1 MGTETKTQVPLRVF
15 FFPLMSPGHMIPM
28 IDVAKLFA
36 RHGAAT
42 TIITTPANE
51 PFARPAIDR
60 ANSSSP
66 PLPHPIN
73 LIFLPFPSSVHHLLP
88 AGHENFSS
96 ITSDD
101 DFNKLFTAL
110 FALDTPFGHLLQSH
124 QPDCLVSDSVFTWSA
139 AISADLNIP
148 RLIFHGPGIFTLCI
162 HDNLN
167 LHDVYGQATTFTI
180 QDIPHDIHMN
190 RWEVPNIFT
199 LPMWLQMLRDA
210 EDKSYGVVV
219 NSFYELEPDYA
230 ELYRRKPGR
239 RAWYIGPVSLYN
251 ESADEKAVRGLAE
264 TEHEELTSW
273 LDTKPAGSVVYVSF
287 GSLCVFSVDQVEE
300 IAAGLE
306 ISGHCFVWVVRDK
319 GPSTPEGFEERVKGR
334 GVVVRGWV
342 PQVVLLGHVAVGG
355 FVNHCGWNSVLE
367 GISAGLPMVTWPLMH
382 EQFIN
387 EKLVNEV
394 LGIGVRAR
402 REGQDPTVV
411 IGREEVG
418 GAVRRLM
425 DGGDE
430 AEVRRGKARE
440 YARMA
445 RTAIEDGGSSRVDLN
460 RLMDELTQRRGGVG
474 GEEKVEISSN

>member
-1 MGTETKTQVPLRVF
+1 MESETKKQVPLRVF
-15 FFPLMSPGHMIPM
+15 FFPLMTPGHMIPM

-42 TIITTPANE
+42 TLITTPANE

-73 LIFLPFPSSVHHLLP
+73 LILLPFPSSVHHLLP

-96 ITSDD
+96 ISSSSDIS
-101 DFNKLFTAL
+101 NLFTAI
-110 FALDTPFGHLLQSH
+110 FALATPFRHLLQSH
-124 QPDCLVSDSVFTWSA
+124 HPDCLVSDTVFAWTA
-139 AISADLNIP
+139 DISADLNIP
-148 RLIFHGPGIFTLCI
+148 RLIFHGPGIFSLCI
-162 HDNLN
+162 HDNLD
-167 LHDVYGQATTFTI
+167 LHNAYGQATTFTI
-180 QDIPHDIHMN
+180 QDIPHEIRMN
-190 RWEVPNIFT
+190 RWEVPTIFNF
-199 LPMWLQMLRDA
+199 PSWVHMLRDA

-230 ELYRRKPGR
+230 KLFLEKPGR
-239 RAWYIGPVSLYN
+239 RAWYIGPVSLCN

-264 TEHEELTSW
+264 TGHEKLMAW

-287 GSLCVFSVDQVEE
+287 GSVCEFSVDQVEE

-306 ISGHCFVWVVRDK
+306 LSGHCFIWVVRDK

-334 GVVVRGWV
+334 GVVLRGWA

-355 FVNHCGWNSVLE
+355 FVTHCGWNSVLE
-367 GISAGLPMVTWPLMH
+367 GISAGLPMVTWPLTND
-382 EQFIN
+382 QFTN
-387 EKLVNEV
+387 EKLVNEM

-411 IGREEVG
+411 IGREEVA

-430 AEVRRGKARE
+430 AEERRRKARE
-440 YARMA
+440 YGRMA

-460 RLMDELTQRRGGVG
+460 RLIDELSQRRGAR
-474 GEEKVEISSN
+474 GEEKAEVSSN

>member
-1 MGTETKTQVPLRVF
+1 MGPETQTQVPLRVF

-51 PFARPAIDR
+51 PFARPSIDR

-66 PLPHPIN
+66 PLPHSIN
-73 LIFLPFPSSVHHLLP
+73 LLLLPFPSSVHHLLSS
-88 AGHENFSS
+88 GHENLSTVPSS
-96 ITSDD
+96 SDYP
-101 DFNKLFTAL
+101 NLFTAIFSL
-110 FALDTPFGHLLQSH
+110 STPFHHLLHSH
-124 QPDCLVSDSVFTWSA
+124 HPDCLVSDSIFPWTA

-148 RLIFHGPGIFTLCI
+148 RLIFHGPGIFSLCI
-162 HDNLN
+162 NDNLD
-167 LHDVYGQATTFTI
+167 LHDAYGQATTFTI
-180 QDIPHDIHMN
+180 QDIPHNIQMN
-190 RWEVPNIFT
+190 RWEVPPTFN
-199 LPMWLQMLRDA
+199 LPSLVHMLRDA

-219 NSFYELEPDYA
+219 NSFYELEPAYA

-239 RAWYIGPVSLYN
+239 RAWYLGPVSLCN
-251 ESADEKAVRGLAE
+251 ESADEKAMRGLAE
-264 TEHEELTSW
+264 TGHEELMAW

-287 GSLCVFSVDQVEE
+287 GSICELSGDQVEE

-306 ISGHCFVWVVRDK
+306 ISGCCFVWVVRDK
-319 GPSTPEGFEERVKGR
+319 GPSTPEGFEERVEGR
-334 GVVVRGWV
+334 GVVVRGWA

-355 FVNHCGWNSVLE
+355 FVTHCGWNSVLE
-367 GISAGLPMVTWPLMH
+367 GISAGLPVVTWPLTY
-382 EQFIN
+382 EQFVN

-402 REGQDPTVV
+402 RDGQDPTVV
-411 IGREEVG
+411 IGREEVA

-430 AEVRRGKARE
+430 AEERRGKARE
-440 YARMA
+440 YGRMA
-445 RTAIEDGGSSRVDLN
+445 RTAMEEGGSSRVDLD
-460 RLMDELTQRRGGVG
+460 RLIDELSQRRGVG
-474 GEEKVEISSN
+474 GEEKGEVISH